1 MNREAHP
8 AKRMKCCRAKQDYG
22 LYNLP
27 GGKWTFYDLRRT
39 VATRMEELGIE
50 RDMVARVLVHARP
63 DAKTTGRYARHTH
76 WEQRCKTLDLL
87 GSALE
92 LCANGQLSLVEGGN
106 VVQLKR
112 A

>member
-1 MNREAHP
+1 MQCR
-8 AKRMKCCRAKQDYG
+8 RAKQDYD

-27 GGKWTFYDLRRT
+27 GGKWTLYDLRRT
-39 VATRMEELGIE
+39 VATRMEELGVE
-50 RDMVARVLVHARP
+50 RDMVARVLAHARP

-92 LCANGQLSLVEGGN
+92 HCENGQLPLVEGGN